1 MSTSSAQPQS
11 SQAQSSQ
18 QTMAADFIKLDQFL
32 KVTDV
37 ARSGGEA
44 KLIIRSGEVSVNGE
58 MELRRGRKLYDQ
70 DVVTVDE
77 TSFTVHISTAEEIA
91 EEIAEDLS

>member
-1 MSTSSAQPQS
+1 LRSPTVSHSYHWLLRAALAETQLKH
-11 SQAQSSQ
+11 
-18 QTMAADFIKLDQFL
+18 MADEFIKLDQFL
-32 KVTDV
+32 KVTDI

-58 MELRRGRKLYDQ
+58 MELRRGRKLYDN

-77 TSFTVHISTAEEIA
+77 TSFTVH
-91 EEIAEDLS
+91 LSPETDDS

>member
-1 MSTSSAQPQS
+1 MSE
-11 SQAQSSQ
+11 
-18 QTMAADFIKLDQFL
+18 DFIKLDQFL

-58 MELRRGRKLYDQ
+58 MELRRGRKLYDS
-70 DVVTVDE
+70 DVVTVDD
-77 TSFTVHISTAEEIA
+77 TSFTVH
-91 EEIAEDLS
+91 LSADSEGG

>member
-1 MSTSSAQPQS
+1 MTAE
-11 SQAQSSQ
+11 
-18 QTMAADFIKLDQFL
+18 FIKLDQFL

-37 ARSGGEA
+37 AQSGGEA
-44 KLIIRSGEVSVNGE
+44 KLLIRSGEVSVNGE

-77 TSFTVHISTAEEIA
+77 VSFTVQISPTDEAE
-91 EEIAEDLS
+91 

>member
-1 MSTSSAQPQS
+1 MT
-11 SQAQSSQ
+11 
-18 QTMAADFIKLDQFL
+18 DEFIKLDQFL

-58 MELRRGRKLYDQ
+58 MELRRGRKLYDN
-70 DVVTVDE
+70 DVVTIEDA
-77 TSFTVHISTAEEIA
+77 SFTVHLSAE
-91 EEIAEDLS
+91 SNNS